1 MMQPTTERGSVGST
15 TSPLHPSRAAGRR
28 TAVVATA
35 TLLALIGAACSTPS
49 GPPSAP
55 TSTAAPSG
63 STTTAPTSALKT
75 IDKAALQAMVDQTAD
90 ELLIPGCLVML
101 RTPQGEFVAASGTTK
116 LGANTLPAADTHF
129 RIASITKTM
138 TSAATLLL
146 AQEGKLSLDD
156 PVTKYVPGVPNG
168 DNISIAQLL
177 EMRSGLYSFTDSP
190 AITTSLDNDPT
201 RVWKP
206 QQLLDIAFA
215 QPPNFAPGAD
225 YEYSNTNYVLLGLIV
240 EKLDGKPI
248 ATVFE
253 ERFFKPLGM
262 KDTLFPAAASNAIPE
277 PFTHGY
283 LYGGSSTMMYGTPP
297 YTPAMAAEARAGTL
311 QPKDY
316 TDVNLSF
323 SFAAGA
329 VISTAADLATWI
341 KALSGGKVFN
351 AEYQR
356 IWQNSAKIINPT
368 NPYNWYGYGI
378 GQLRWGKHVIDLHGG
393 QTPGYNSEALHD
405 PDADMT
411 LVIWSNLTMSLDNKY
426 TAVVLML
433 KMLDLVYVESPV
445 PATPSTTATPSQLP
459 R

>member
-1 MMQPTTERGSVGST
+1 
-15 TSPLHPSRAAGRR
+15 
-28 TAVVATA
+28 
-35 TLLALIGAACSTPS
+35 
-49 GPPSAP
+49 
-55 TSTAAPSG
+55 
-63 STTTAPTSALKT
+63 
-75 IDKAALQAMVDQTAD
+75 MVDQTAD

-156 PVTKYVPGVPNG
+156 PVTKYVPDVPNG

-262 KDTLFPAAASNAIPE
+262 KDTMFPAAASNAIPE
-277 PFTHGY
+277 PFTPRVPVRRLLHHDVRDSAVHPRHGSRSPGRDAAAEG
-283 LYGGSSTMMYGTPP
+283 LHRRQPLLRLRGRSSHLHRRGPRDLDQGPVRRQGVQRRVPTHLAGQRQDHQPHQLPTTGTGTASASSAGASTSSTCTAGRPPVTTPRHSTIR
-297 YTPAMAAEARAGTL
+297 TPT
-311 QPKDY
+311 
-316 TDVNLSF
+316 
-323 SFAAGA
+323 
-329 VISTAADLATWI
+329 
-341 KALSGGKVFN
+341 
-351 AEYQR
+351 
-356 IWQNSAKIINPT
+356 
-368 NPYNWYGYGI
+368 
-378 GQLRWGKHVIDLHGG
+378 
-393 QTPGYNSEALHD
+393 
-405 PDADMT
+405 
-411 LVIWSNLTMSLDNKY
+411 
-426 TAVVLML
+426 
-433 KMLDLVYVESPV
+433 
-445 PATPSTTATPSQLP
+445 
-459 R
+459 

>member
-1 MMQPTTERGSVGST
+1 MQPTTERGSVGST
-15 TSPLHPSRAAGRR
+15 TSPLHPGRAAGRR

-116 LGANTLPAADTHF
+116 LGTKSLPAADTHF

-177 EMRSGLYSFTDSP
+177 EMRSGLYSFTDAP
-190 AITTSLDNDPT
+190 ALTTSLDNDPT

-262 KDTLFPAAASNAIPE
+262 KDTLFPAAASQRHPRTVRARVPVRRLLHHDVRHSAVH
-277 PFTHGY
+277 PRHGRRSPGREAAAEG
-283 LYGGSSTMMYGTPP
+283 LHRRQPLLLVRGRGQSSPPPRTSRPGSRPCPAARCSTPSTNGSGRTAPRSSTPPTPTTGT
-297 YTPAMAAEARAGTL
+297 GTAS
-311 QPKDY
+311 P
-316 TDVNLSF
+316 S
-323 SFAAGA
+323 SAGA
-329 VISTAADLATWI
+329 STSSTCTAGRPPVT
-341 KALSGGKVFN
+341 
-351 AEYQR
+351 
-356 IWQNSAKIINPT
+356 
-368 NPYNWYGYGI
+368 
-378 GQLRWGKHVIDLHGG
+378 
-393 QTPGYNSEALHD
+393 TPRQLHD

-411 LVIWSNLTMSLDNKY
+411 LVIWSNLTMSLGQQVHGRGSHAED
-426 TAVVLML
+426 AGS
-433 KMLDLVYVESPV
+433 DLRGVAGAPYAGGERL
-445 PATPSTTATPSQLP
+445 AD

>member
-1 MMQPTTERGSVGST
+1 MRPNPERRFAGGAT
-15 TSPLHPSRAAGRR
+15 TSHPGRDAVRR

-35 TLLALIGAACSTPS
+35 TILALIGAACAGPAAPSTPS
-49 GPPSAP
+49 TSASAP
-55 TSTAAPSG
+55 A
-63 STTTAPTSALKT
+63 SALKT

-116 LGANTLPAADTHF
+116 LGEKTLPAADTHF

-156 PVTKYVPGVPNG
+156 PVTKYIPDVPNG

-190 AITTSLDNDPT
+190 VIIKSLDDDPT

-215 QPPNFAPGAD
+215 QPPNFAPGAE

-240 EKLDGKPI
+240 EKLYGQPI

-262 KDTLFPAAASNAIPE
+262 KDTMFPAATSDAIPE
-277 PFTHGY
+277 PFSHGY
-283 LYGGSSTMMYGTPP
+283 LYGGSSTMMTGTRRTPP
-297 YTPAMAAEARAGTL
+297 RW
-311 QPKDY
+311 QPKP
-316 TDVNLSF
+316 
-323 SFAAGA
+323 A
-329 VISTAADLATWI
+329 
-341 KALSGGKVFN
+341 
-351 AEYQR
+351 
-356 IWQNSAKIINPT
+356 
-368 NPYNWYGYGI
+368 
-378 GQLRWGKHVIDLHGG
+378 
-393 QTPGYNSEALHD
+393 PG
-405 PDADMT
+405 
-411 LVIWSNLTMSLDNKY
+411 
-426 TAVVLML
+426 
-433 KMLDLVYVESPV
+433 
-445 PATPSTTATPSQLP
+445 

>member
-1 MMQPTTERGSVGST
+1 MM
-15 TSPLHPSRAAGRR
+15 RR
-28 TAVVATA
+28 TMNSDRPRHHFSRSAGQRTAIVATA
-35 TLLALIGAACSTPS
+35 TVLALIGAACSSTPAGTPS
-49 GPPSAP
+49 AS
-55 TSTAAPSG
+55 TSTTASG
-63 STTTAPTSALKT
+63 DPTTTPPASGLKT
-75 IDKAALQAMVDQTAD
+75 IDKAALQSIVDETAK
-90 ELLIPGCLVML
+90 ELLVPGYLVLL
-101 RTPQGEFVAASGTTK
+101 RSPQGEFVAASGTTMLGEEK
-116 LGANTLPAADTHF
+116 LPTADTHF

-156 PVTKYVPGVPNG
+156 PVTKYIPDVPNG

-190 AITTSLDNDPT
+190 AISASLDNDPT
-201 RVWKP
+201 KVWKP

-215 QPPNFAPGAD
+215 QPPNFAPGAE

-240 EKLDGKPI
+240 EKLYGQPI

-262 KDTLFPAAASNAIPE
+262 KNTIFPAATSDAIPE
-277 PFTHGY
+277 PFSHGY

-297 YTPAMAAEARAGTL
+297 YTPAMEAEARAGTL

-316 TDVNLSF
+316 TGVNHSF
-323 SFAAGA
+323 AFAAGA
-329 VISTAADLATWI
+329 VISTAADLATWM

-356 IWQNSAKIINPT
+356 IWQDSAKIIDPKNS
-368 NPYNWYGYGI
+368 YNWYGYGI
-378 GQLRWGKHVIDLHGG
+378 DQLRWGQHVLDLHGG

-405 PDADMT
+405 PATDMT
-411 LVIWSNLTMSLDNKY
+411 LVIWGNLTMSLDNKY
-426 TAVVLML
+426 TAAFLML
-433 KMLDLVYVESPV
+433 KVLDNIYVESPL
-445 PATPSTTATPSQLP
+445 PPQPTTTITPSNGSLP